1 MIWKHFVIL
10 GLSGGI
16 LRPVVDFPHKE
27 PIIQSSGDFLVAGM
41 GKLLNKQSISRWYE
55 TPWRPCEV
63 MLSQRTHDVMITS
76 LLRKNDVAMSFLR
89 DTDVIITSRI
99 R

>member
-27 PIIQSSGDFLVAGM
+27 PIIQSSDDFLVAGM
-41 GKLLNKQSISRWYE
+41 GKLLNKTLDLPVIWDAM
-55 TPWRPCEV
+55 TPLWGNVIPTDTWR
-63 MLSQRTHDVMITS
+63 DD
-76 LLRKNDVAMSFLR
+76 N
-89 DTDVIITSRI
+89 VIIT
-99 R
+99 